1 MSLHGKTRTALRYL
15 AAILASWASIGLVA
29 TLQPHLGYLPIL
41 FVPILVL
48 LDFYLGLG
56 PAVAATVV
64 CTFGSLLL
72 MSAREFVPEEVHNLA
87 NLIVLPLVA
96 GTLLRLIEQRKR
108 QKAIDQERLA
118 ELSTLLESMPEAV
131 LIFSPAGH
139 VADVNRA
146 AAELAGVSRQEL
158 VGMHLRDLVQT
169 LIIQPEN
176 EPLHM
181 NDLAVVRALR
191 GEIVRHQRRI
201 FLRRNSSQGLE
212 AIVSASPMRDSA
224 GQIVGALVVIRDI
237 TEITQ
242 LQQRIADTERHL
254 AIGQMAAGIAHD
266 FNNVLGTISQAV
278 GVLEVR
284 AEQPVEE
291 RRAILRM
298 IGNAVNRGS
307 EIISRLREYIRG
319 GTGEQ
324 RPVDVRRTLEEA
336 LDLTRPLW
344 QKDRR
349 ISVATEFSPVPPV
362 KANAADLRRVF
373 TNLILNAIQAMPE
386 GGCLVLHCE
395 QQEDRVVAWVHD
407 TGDGIAPDRQK
418 NIFMPY
424 YTTKPHGTGLGLSSA
439 QKIIVA
445 QRGSIRFHSQPGE
458 GTTFIVELPVMQ
470 AEQEPAKVA

>member
-1 MSLHGKTRTALRYL
+1 MRLRGKARIALRYV
-15 AAILASWASIGLVA
+15 AAILASWGSIGLIA

-41 FVPILVL
+41 FVPIIVL
-48 LDFYLGLG
+48 MDFYLGLG
-56 PAVAATVV
+56 PAVVATVV

-72 MSAREFVPEEVHNLA
+72 MGERSLVPEEVHNLA
-87 NLIVLPLVA
+87 NLAVLPLVA
-96 GTLLRLIEQRKR
+96 GTLLRLIEQRRR

-131 LIFSPAGH
+131 LIFSPSGH
-139 VADVNRA
+139 VVDVNRA
-146 AAELAGVSRQEL
+146 AAELADVPRHEL
-158 VGMHLRDLVQT
+158 IGMHLRDLVNT
-169 LIIQPEN
+169 LVIQPE
-176 EPLHM
+176 EDPLELQ
-181 NDLAVVRALR
+181 NLAVVRALH
-191 GEIVRHQRRI
+191 GEIVRQQRRI
-201 FLRRNSSQGLE
+201 FLRKNSTQGLE
-212 AIVSASPMRDSA
+212 AIVSASPMRNHL
-224 GQIVGALVVIRDI
+224 GQTVGALVVIRDI
-237 TEITQ
+237 SEITR

-284 AEQPVEE
+284 SEQSAED
-291 RRAILRM
+291 RRGILRM
-298 IGNAVNRGS
+298 ISNAVSRGS

-324 RPVDVRRTLEEA
+324 VMVDVQRSLEEA

-349 ISVATEFSPVPPV
+349 ISVVTEFAPVPPV
-362 KANAADLRRVF
+362 KANPADLRRVF

-386 GGCLVLHCE
+386 GGRLLLHCE
-395 QQEDRVVAWVHD
+395 RQDDRVVAWVSD
-407 TGDGIAPDRQK
+407 TGSGVAVDQQK

-445 QRGSIRFHSQPGE
+445 QRGNIRFQSQPGE
-458 GTTFIVELPVMQ
+458 GTTFIVELPV
-470 AEQEPAKVA
+470 AAQEESAKVA